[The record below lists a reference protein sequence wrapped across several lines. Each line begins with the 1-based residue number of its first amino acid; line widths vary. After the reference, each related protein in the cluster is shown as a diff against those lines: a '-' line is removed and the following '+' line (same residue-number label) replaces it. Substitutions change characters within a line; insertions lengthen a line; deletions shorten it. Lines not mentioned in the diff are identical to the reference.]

1 MQTAVVNSD
10 SAIHLDPDGEAF
22 FSEDQLAQLTVADIP
37 HGAVL
42 RMGQTDG
49 QGVIR
54 VEWEG
59 CIAVSESGYA
69 QLLIETELWPKFW
82 YGSLGARHHLDLL
95 HRSVLARERTVGDV
109 KIAEYE
115 TSDDVCIRLTYRVDP
130 PAAGSALDWVQH
142 SRRVQGEI
150 ERPVKAVSDEL
161 DRALGRAAHSIA
173 TNEFAS
179 LTDLLALVD
188 ASVDAASKGRSLE
201 VLIAAAVQQ
210 VPGFTVLDRNCRT
223 ATEEIDL
230 TVLNGSDDALLKK
243 EKALVLVECKNWSGN
258 VPRLEVSALEG
269 KIRNRYG
276 RCSLAYIVVWSDLT
290 HDARQELLRQSRGDF
305 VIVPITGTEVRAAI
319 LAGPLTV
326 ADLFRDSFLKQV
338 RT

>member
-1 MQTAVVNSD
+1 MQTVVVDND
-10 SAIHLDPDGEAF
+10 SAIDPDDEAF
-22 FSEDQLAQLTVADIP
+22 FSEHQLAQLTVTGLP
-37 HGAVL
+37 PGAVI

-49 QGVIR
+49 QGTIR
-54 VEWEG
+54 VEWDG
-59 CIAVSESGYA
+59 YIMVSESGYA
-69 QLLIETELWPKFW
+69 QLFVETELWPKFW
-82 YGSLGARHHLDLL
+82 YESLGARHRLDLL

-109 KIAEYE
+109 EIAEYE
-115 TSDDVCIRLTYRVDP
+115 ISDDVCIRLTYRVDP
-130 PAAGSALDWVQH
+130 PASAESALDWVRH
-142 SRRVQGEI
+142 SRQVQGEI

-179 LTDLLALVD
+179 LPDLLALVD
-188 ASVDAASKGRSLE
+188 ASADAANKGRSLE

-210 VPGFTVLDRNCRT
+210 VAGFTVMDRNCRT

-230 TVLNGSDDALLKK
+230 TVLNGSDHALLKK
-243 EKALVLVECKNWSGN
+243 EKALVLVECKNWSAN
-258 VPRLEVSALEG
+258 VPRHEVSSLEG

-276 RCSLAYIVVWSDLT
+276 RCSLAYIVAWSDLT
-290 HDARQELLRQSRGDF
+290 RDARQELLRQSRGDF
-305 VIVPITGTEVRAAI
+305 VIVPITGAEVRAAI
-319 LAGPLTV
+319 SAGPLAV